1 MAAASSEPIDIVL
14 HPRHGPGLDKAVA
27 EITGTAFSYPD
38 SHEAAID
45 AMRDGASVLV
55 TFDWDDAFLTPDLH
69 WVQAISAGVDQF
81 PLEDLAESDVILT
94 SARGVHAPAVAE
106 HALALLFA
114 AVRRIG
120 PALRRAERHEWR
132 PEMGNE
138 VRGLTVTILGMGSI
152 GSEVARLLQP
162 FEVTVIGVRRHPEL
176 SDYAEAVVGPEELL
190 WACRRS
196 DVLIC
201 ALPETEETLS
211 LVGKDE
217 LEALGPGWV
226 VNVGRGSSI
235 DEDALVTAL
244 TEGALL
250 GAAVDVT
257 ATEPLPDHSPLWD
270 IENLIITPHMAWA
283 TSQLTPR
290 LVALITE
297 NIQAFKGERDWLNRI
312 V

>member
-1 MAAASSEPIDIVL
+1 M
-14 HPRHGPGLDKAVA
+14 
-27 EITGTAFSYPD
+27 GTAFSYPD
-38 SHEAAID
+38 SHEGVIE
-45 AMRDGASVLV
+45 AMRDGASALV

-69 WVQAISAGVDQF
+69 WIQAISAGVNQF
-81 PLEDLAESDVILT
+81 PLEDLAESGVILT
-94 SARGVHAPAVAE
+94 SARGVHTPAVAE

-132 PEMGNE
+132 PEMGKE

-152 GSEVARLLQP
+152 GSEIARLLEP
-162 FEVTVIGVRRHPEL
+162 FEVTVIGVRRHPEP

-196 DVLIC
+196 EVLIC
-201 ALPETEETLS
+201 ALPETQETLS

-217 LEALGPGWV
+217 LDALGPGWV

-235 DEDALVTAL
+235 DEEALVTAL

-270 IENLIITPHMAWA
+270 IETLTITPHMAWA
-283 TSQLTPR
+283 TSQLAPR